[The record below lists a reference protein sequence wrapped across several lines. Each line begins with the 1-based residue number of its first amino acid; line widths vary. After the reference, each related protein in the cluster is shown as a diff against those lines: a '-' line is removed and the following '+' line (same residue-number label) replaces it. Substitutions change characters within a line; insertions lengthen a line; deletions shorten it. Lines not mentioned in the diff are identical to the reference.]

1 MSAEEV
7 LKTAEAKMGKALE
20 VLKDDLAGIRTG
32 RASTGLVSNVRV
44 DYHGVPVPL
53 NQIASISVPE
63 ARMLVIQPWEKDMVS
78 AIEKAIMKSDLGI
91 NPASDGNVVRLVIPQ
106 LTEERRNDLV
116 KMVRRRVEEAKVA
129 VRNVRRDGVEKL
141 RHLKDSKELSEDQQ
155 KREMHR
161 LQQITDGF
169 IDEMDQV
176 AKGKE
181 GELMEF

>member
-7 LKTAEAKMGKALE
+7 LKTAEAKMAKALE
-20 VLKDDLAGIRTG
+20 VLKDDVASIRTG
-32 RASTGLVSNVRV
+32 RASTGLVSNIRV

-53 NQIASISVPE
+53 NQIASISTPE
-63 ARMLVIQPWEKDMVS
+63 ARLLVIQPWEKDILPS
-78 AIEKAIMKSDLGI
+78 IEKAIMKSDLGI
-91 NPASDGNVVRLVIPQ
+91 NPANDGNVVRLVIPQ

-116 KMVRRRVEEAKVA
+116 KMVRRRVEEGKVA

-141 RHLKDSKELSEDQQ
+141 RQLKDAKDLSEDQQ

-169 IDEMDQV
+169 VDEIDLV

-181 GELMEF
+181 AELMEF